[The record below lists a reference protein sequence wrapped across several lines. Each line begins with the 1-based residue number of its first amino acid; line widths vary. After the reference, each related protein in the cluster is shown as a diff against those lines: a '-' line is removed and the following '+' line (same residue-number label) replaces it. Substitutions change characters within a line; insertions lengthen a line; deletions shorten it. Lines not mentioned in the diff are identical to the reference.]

1 MVRIYGLKFGYKAG
15 VNSLIKLQQ
24 NGMMAKLMEAVGIIG
39 MMVVGGMVATMLPVV
54 TPIKFSMVGA
64 TVKLQTIFNQI
75 MPGLLPLALT
85 LLIFGM
91 IRKKFSISK
100 LTIGLLV
107 VGVLAHVV
115 GIL

>member
-1 MVRIYGLKFGYKAG
+1 MI
-15 VNSLIKLQQ
+15 
-24 NGMMAKLMEAVGIIG
+24 
-39 MMVVGGMVATMLPVV
+39 VVGGMVATMLSVT

-85 LLIFGM
+85 LLIFWM

-100 LTIGLLV
+100 LTIGLLI